1 MSEVDACPCLLKMLE
16 KDFDGMRAYCGK
28 HGLFGECRE
37 DGRVV
42 AQVTPFPR
50 KSAALPPVM
59 KHV

>member
-1 MSEVDACPCLLKMLE
+1 MLE